1 MAKKIVLA
9 YSGGLDTTVI
19 VPWLKENYDCEVIA
33 VCGDVGQSCDWG
45 ALKAKALSS
54 GASKLIVKDLKDEFV
69 QDYLWP
75 LVKAGAVY
83 EHKYLLGTAA
93 ARPLLAKAV
102 AEVALAEGAVAIAH
116 GCTGKGNDQIRFEL
130 GIKAFAP
137 QMPVIAPWRIWNLT
151 SREDEIAYLE
161 SRGIPVPAKK
171 DEAYSR
177 DDNLWHIS
185 HEGLS
190 LEDPSLE
197 PNWKSMLKM
206 CVLPENAPDKPEY
219 VELGFEQGV
228 PVSLN
233 GQKMKGTDLV
243 AVLNVRAGRH
253 GVGILD
259 MVEDRVVGMKSRG
272 VYETPAGTVIMEAHE
287 RLEQL
292 CLDRKTL
299 AFKSQT
305 AQRYAE
311 LLYEGEWFSPF
322 MASLNAF
329 VDSTQQVV
337 SGTVRLKLFK
347 GGMMGAGIS
356 SAYSLYDQSLA
367 SFATGPLFD
376 HKDATGFINLLAL
389 PTVAQGL
396 MKKRMAS
403 LAGRLSPAGSA
414 AAGGLSP
421 VAREAAQAPG
431 VGTVVNLDL
440 AKASHIDLIA
450 AAKFVKAEALS
461 PDLLDA
467 AQAAGSDT
475 VINLDL
481 AKASYIDI
489 IAAAKSIKAEA
500 LANAS

>member
-1 MAKKIVLA
+1 
-9 YSGGLDTTVI
+9 
-19 VPWLKENYDCEVIA
+19 
-33 VCGDVGQSCDWG
+33 
-45 ALKAKALSS
+45 
-54 GASKLIVKDLKDEFV
+54 
-69 QDYLWP
+69 
-75 LVKAGAVY
+75 
-83 EHKYLLGTAA
+83 
-93 ARPLLAKAV
+93 
-102 AEVALAEGAVAIAH
+102 
-116 GCTGKGNDQIRFEL
+116 
-130 GIKAFAP
+130 
-137 QMPVIAPWRIWNLT
+137 
-151 SREDEIAYLE
+151 
-161 SRGIPVPAKK
+161 
-171 DEAYSR
+171 
-177 DDNLWHIS
+177 
-185 HEGLS
+185 
-190 LEDPSLE
+190 
-197 PNWKSMLKM
+197 
-206 CVLPENAPDKPEY
+206 
-219 VELGFEQGV
+219 
-228 PVSLN
+228 
-233 GQKMKGTDLV
+233 
-243 AVLNVRAGRH
+243 
-253 GVGILD
+253 
-259 MVEDRVVGMKSRG
+259 MKSRG

-376 HKDATGFINLLAL
+376 HKDATGYINLLAL

-403 LAGRLSPAGSA
+403 LAGGLSPAGST

-421 VAREAAQAPG
+421 
-431 VGTVVNLDL
+431 LDL
-440 AKASHIDLIA
+440 AKASHTDLIA
-450 AAKFVKAEALS
+450 AAKFVKAEDLS
-461 PDLLDA
+461 PDPLDA

-475 VINLDL
+475 VIDLDL

-489 IAAAKSIKAEA
+489 IAAAKSIKAEV